1 MENVSSKMESNFEQ
15 GLSLKDIFLI
25 IWRWKW
31 VIVIISFVSLLV
43 SFSLG
48 YIIGLNNSR
57 ITTIVEFQW
66 EGISRGEYPDGQRFD
81 YGSAI
86 DGSVLGKVLEEIGS
100 DLTIA
105 DVQQN
110 LTVTPIVPD
119 NVIEAAEKAF
129 LQNISFS
136 YFPTSFK
143 FSLDY
148 KNLGI
153 SEEKGINIIT
163 LLIDTFRESFERKY
177 VDRNVLLDY
186 SNEDLSTFDYI
197 ESHEVLLAQTQLIKN
212 AVNNVM
218 PEASDFVSAQLGVS
232 FNDIL
237 VRLNLLET
245 IELNNMESR
254 INNYLLSKDS
264 DLLITIYEY
273 RVEILE
279 FDLAEK
285 EDIETKLQ
293 LLITNYTGGTSTII
307 IPGMSSEDQVMVEP
321 YLNSLYENLVNT
333 QADIAKYT
341 QDIAFY
347 NLRIDRLNGDDPSF
361 SVTPTKQAEEILK
374 VEESIISSVEV
385 ISNIVE
391 DTNTL
396 LTEYNLFVSRGLV
409 KSVVPPQYTGG
420 ANLILFGLVGLVLGG
435 IIGVGAAFV
444 IDFRVKNNKSQEAN
458 S

>member
-1 MENVSSKMESNFEQ
+1 
-15 GLSLKDIFLI
+15 
-25 IWRWKW
+25 
-31 VIVIISFVSLLV
+31 
-43 SFSLG
+43 
-48 YIIGLNNSR
+48 
-57 ITTIVEFQW
+57 
-66 EGISRGEYPDGQRFD
+66 
-81 YGSAI
+81 
-86 DGSVLGKVLEEIGS
+86 
-100 DLTIA
+100 
-105 DVQQN
+105 
-110 LTVTPIVPD
+110 
-119 NVIEAAEKAF
+119 AF

-163 LLIDTFRESFERKY
+163 LLIDTFRENFERKY

-197 ESHEVLLAQTQLIKN
+197 ESHEVLLAQTELIRN
-212 AVNNVM
+212 AVYNVM
-218 PEASDFVSAQLGVS
+218 PEASDFVSTQLGVS

-347 NLRIDRLNGDDPSF
+347 NLRIDRLNGDDPNF

-374 VEESIISSVEV
+374 VEESITSSVEV

-444 IDFRVKNNKSQEAN
+444 IDFRVKNNKSQKAN